1 MKVTHT
7 KTLARK
13 ILLTFLAFVIVVSIA
28 AIFVRSSITAKLE
41 YISKLASNVERDQLK
56 PQQTLL
62 LLQQAEEDFQESL
75 LNPDSIRSNSYKEK
89 LNVAFNN
96 IDTLLKNNTD
106 TANLTSEQSNT
117 VRLLYSKKII
127 LSERLLVLKH
137 NFDSLLT
144 VYAQFNG
151 QIQQRTVPKIKTEV
165 KTTKNNVKT
174 KTDTVVKVASTEKK
188 GLFGRIKDAISN
200 KKTGEKDVIIINNNK
215 NTNTADLTTQK
226 MIAADRND
234 FSKQLQLLQE
244 RNVTLLSMQK
254 QLISLN
260 SDISNELERIINDLK
275 DINFRVADEL
285 KTMAFKN
292 YQETTNLLNKFYLAA
307 LFLVLVFAI
316 LLIIFI
322 TQLNKSEIFLRKE
335 NERSI
340 TMAQQKM
347 DLLLHMSHEIRNP
360 LTAIKGFLYIF
371 SRTTLT
377 QRQKE
382 MLDSIRGS
390 SDMLLLTLNDT
401 LDAAKMENSEFKIN
415 NDPFNPDFILNEVIE
430 SMSYS
435 ATKKNLGMDYQFKG
449 DKHAIVIGDS
459 FRLKQIL
466 INLLSNAIKYTAQGN
481 IKVNAE
487 LNQENGLQVEVTDTG
502 AGISQ
507 DQQINL
513 FSKYYQTAS
522 SKGQVGTGLGLY
534 ICKQLI
540 ELQNGNITVKSVP
553 DTGTTFTF
561 YIPYQRNEQALSG
574 SQGTEN
580 MVSLLNGI
588 SILAV
593 DDNELNLMFLKVM
606 THKWNV
612 DFHQAPTAEEALTIV
627 KEGKIKLVLT
637 DIQLP
642 GMNGDQLLEA
652 IRSLKS
658 PLNEIPVIA
667 VSGQSDTAG
676 EKGFEHKGFCGFISK
691 PFVEQDLITQL
702 VKALDKK
709 SGVA

>member
-41 YISKLASNVERDQLK
+41 HISKLASNVERDQLK

-75 LNPDSIRSNSYKEK
+75 LNPDSIRSNSYKAK
-89 LNVAFNN
+89 LNAAFNN

-106 TANLTSEQSNT
+106 TADLTSAQSKI
-117 VRLLYSKKII
+117 VRSLYSKKII

-144 VYAQFNG
+144 VYARFNG
-151 QIQQRTVPKIKTEV
+151 EVEQIPATKIKTEV
-165 KTTKNNVKT
+165 KPTKKNINI
-174 KTDTVVKVASTEKK
+174 KTDTIVKVVGGEKK
-188 GLFGRIKDAISN
+188 GLFGRIKDAIAN
-200 KKTGEKDVIIINNNK
+200 KKTGEKDVIIINHNK
-215 NTNTADLTTQK
+215 NSNTADLTTQK
-226 MIAADRND
+226 MIAADRNN

-275 DINFRVADEL
+275 DINYRVADEL
-285 KTMAFKN
+285 KTMAFRN

-322 TQLNKSEIFLRKE
+322 MQLNKSEIFLRKE
-335 NERSI
+335 NERSV

-415 NDPFNPDFILNEVIE
+415 NDAFNPDFTLNEVIE

-435 ATKKNLGMDYQFKG
+435 ATKKNLGMDYKFKG
-449 DKHAIVIGDS
+449 DQQAIVLGDS

-481 IKVNAE
+481 ITVRAQ
-487 LNQENGLQVEVTDTG
+487 LNPENGLQVEVTDTG
-502 AGISQ
+502 AGISL
-507 DQQINL
+507 DQQTNL
-513 FSKYYQTAS
+513 FSKYYQTTS

-540 ELQNGNITVKSVP
+540 ELQNGNISVKSTP
-553 DTGTTFTF
+553 GTGTTFTF
-561 YIPYQRNEQALSG
+561 YIPYQKNEQAISG
-574 SQGTEN
+574 NPGTEN

-612 DFHQAPTAEEALTIV
+612 DFHQSSTAEEALKII
-627 KEGKIKLVLT
+627 KEGNIKLVLT

-652 IRSLKS
+652 IRALKS
-658 PLNEIPVIA
+658 PLNQIPVVA
-667 VSGQSDTAG
+667 VSGQSDTTG
-676 EKGFEHKGFCGFISK
+676 EKGFEDKGFCGFISK
-691 PFVEQDLITQL
+691 PFVEQDIITQL
-702 VKALDKK
+702 LKALDKM